1 MENTKI
7 STHKFRSDEII
18 SLVLLG
24 IGVTREDISTYKDY
38 SYSDGTYLRLRISDH
53 GLFLQNWYKANK
65 EKRESGEPVPK
76 LNIGQN
82 LAITF
87 ALNEDECKER
97 NIPFPQKIKNVT
109 RVKTALKTCVDCGE
123 LYLEPINDATKFMEW
138 EDTSNLPPRKI
149 VAESEKKVLQ
159 A

>member
-1 MENTKI
+1 MQ
-7 STHKFRSDEII
+7 R
-18 SLVLLG
+18 
-24 IGVTREDISTYKDY
+24 
-38 SYSDGTYLRLRISDH
+38 
-53 GLFLQNWYKANK
+53 
-65 EKRESGEPVPK
+65 
-76 LNIGQN
+76 
-82 LAITF
+82 
-87 ALNEDECKER
+87 R